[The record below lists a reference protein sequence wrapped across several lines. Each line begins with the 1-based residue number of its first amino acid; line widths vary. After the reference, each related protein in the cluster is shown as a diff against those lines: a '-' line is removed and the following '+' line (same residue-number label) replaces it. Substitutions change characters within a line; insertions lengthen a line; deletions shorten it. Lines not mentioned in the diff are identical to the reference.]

1 MVFSSRGFK
10 DLYNLDIVLRAI
22 PLVIESVREVK
33 FVFASNLSG
42 FMKKFDK
49 LIHELGIE
57 DHLLIT
63 EQIDHIR
70 EMPFYCRDADVVVSV
85 PSSDSSP
92 ASVYEAM
99 ACKTPVIISDL
110 PWYEGKF
117 EKDLDMVVVPVRNV
131 EKLADA
137 IIKVL
142 DCEKKVDVDSAYQK
156 VYKNINFETENRK
169 LERLYQKILS

>member
-1 MVFSSRGFK
+1 
-10 DLYNLDIVLRAI
+10 LDIILRAI
-22 PLVIESVREVK
+22 PIVIRSVEEAK
-33 FVFASNLSG
+33 FVFASHVLEFQQKYGS
-42 FMKKFDK
+42 
-49 LIHELGIE
+49 LIEALNIE
-57 DHLLIT
+57 KYVLFCGHLDHT
-63 EQIDHIR
+63 ET
-70 EMPFYCRDADVVVSV
+70 MPYYCKDADVVVSL